1 MVLSTFSL
9 QVVTRIKGGKIYQ
22 NILLNPLCIEGIPHW
37 LLSFPWFLFYH
48 FLKNLWGIIQNPDV
62 KEGKKKQHWEMT
74 ESRLNNISIC
84 WSIETGKNGQ
94 KIIKDIWQLALVSIS
109 HMNDGVGFM
118 HMCVGEHSLPL
129 GLLWWNTT
137 RRLLEVMVALW
148 PALVR
153 PFREHC
159 ATSGSHRFW
168 KGTLI
173 HHYFS
178 RDITSMVSALKHG
191 FRSRNFGVKSRRLR

>member
-37 LLSFPWFLFYH
+37 LLSFPYSSSITSEESLRH
-48 FLKNLWGIIQNPDV
+48 NSEPRCQRR
-62 KEGKKKQHWEMT
+62 KKKNNIEMT

-118 HMCVGEHSLPL
+118 HMCGRAQLSSGASVVEHHTPVTGSD
-129 GLLWWNTT
+129 GGI
-137 RRLLEVMVALW
+137 VAST
-148 PALVR
+148 VR

-178 RDITSMVSALKHG
+178 RDINLYGECPGSMASDWGTL
-191 FRSRNFGVKSRRLR
+191 GVKSRRLR